1 MNTANMMTVSP
12 GSASR
17 FTARLKLGLVAGAG
31 LLAVLALTP
40 VTSTPAE
47 AQGVFRGAEQGA
59 RQGAREGN
67 RAAGPVGG
75 AVGGAIGLGVGGV
88 VGGVKGVLGIP
99 EGSRR
104 QCRGYYDS
112 RNRFH
117 CYKRR

>member
-1 MNTANMMTVSP
+1 MVNEMHVRTGLRAI
-12 GSASR
+12 G
-17 FTARLKLGLVAGAG
+17 LKTSVIAAAG
-31 LLAVLALTP
+31 LLAALSLVP
-40 VTSTPAE
+40 VSTPAE

-59 RQGAREGN
+59 RQGVRDGN

-104 QCRGYYDS
+104 QCRGYHDS
-112 RNRFH
+112 RGKFR
-117 CYKRR
+117 CYKRQR